1 MNSLR
6 NSGIDLV
13 FALEYAFFQLCS
25 SAKQISVRLPRF
37 RRSYVKCTAVILTS
51 HTSYKVFLLDVC
63 CVVQSGQITF
73 CSCLSPMIVYLHNL
87 FLNTLFATFFPF
99 FEPLYGLQWTK
110 QILYS
115 TWIDLLFIRC
125 CLLISLTEN
134 HMMDLLY
141 LLKENFRHLVFNLL
155 ITGRASRICLIYQVV
170 FYHKDEDSVE
180 YIWTYYEALDQTLL
194 TQYILWSGSLW
205 YAVRSSMLKN
215 KRIFSLVILKLTPA
229 FTTVQLDVAR
239 DHFN

>member
-1 MNSLR
+1 MNSFW

-25 SAKQISVRLPRF
+25 SAKQISVRLARF
-37 RRSYVKCTAVILTS
+37 RGSYVKCTAVILTS
-51 HTSYKVFLLDVC
+51 DASYTVFLLDVC

-87 FLNTLFATFFPF
+87 VLNTLFATFFPF
-99 FEPLYGLQWTK
+99 FEPLYDLQWTK

-125 CLLISLTEN
+125 CLLISLTGN

-141 LLKENFRHLVFNLL
+141 LLKENFRLSYL
-155 ITGRASRICLIYQVV
+155 
-170 FYHKDEDSVE
+170 
-180 YIWTYYEALDQTLL
+180 TY
-194 TQYILWSGSLW
+194 
-205 YAVRSSMLKN
+205 
-215 KRIFSLVILKLTPA
+215 
-229 FTTVQLDVAR
+229 
-239 DHFN
+239 